1 MRAVDRR
8 VVGGVGVALALGAV
22 FVAALAVGWLFDTI
36 DTDRGFARWDESA
49 AEWGATN
56 ATQRSTRAFSAV
68 TDLGSTAVLVVV
80 LTVVAVVDFARRRN
94 PAVFAYL
101 LVLGLGISLLN
112 NGLKLAVDRDRPVIA
127 QLVGHSGSSFPS
139 GHSASAAACWAAVA
153 FVLTRYSARRVRVLA
168 AAAAVVVA
176 VCVAGTRVALGVHWL
191 TDVMAGLVVGWT
203 WFFLVSLAF
212 GGRLLRPGV
221 PPGQVGDGLP
231 VGQHRADGSHRRRS
245 ELAR

>member
-1 MRAVDRR
+1 M
-8 VVGGVGVALALGAV
+8 
-22 FVAALAVGWLFDTI
+22 
-36 DTDRGFARWDESA
+36 
-49 AEWGATN
+49 
-56 ATQRSTRAFSAV
+56 
-68 TDLGSTAVLVVV
+68 
-80 LTVVAVVDFARRRN
+80 
-94 PAVFAYL
+94 
-101 LVLGLGISLLN
+101 
-112 NGLKLAVDRDRPVIA
+112 
-127 QLVGHSGSSFPS
+127 
-139 GHSASAAACWAAVA
+139 
-153 FVLTRYSARRVRVLA
+153 LTRYSARRVRVLA

-221 PPGQVGDGLP
+221 PPGQVGDGVP